1 MFLARLIPRILHN
14 VNRVC
19 YIFGGHV
26 QHQIIDI
33 TYTRISRYTLA
44 QIRQAD
50 AFANEVNKL
59 ILINVSISITNHVII
74 IHFRL

>member
-26 QHQIIDI
+26 QHQITDI

-44 QIRQAD
+44 QLRQAD
-50 AFANEVNKL
+50 AFANDVTFIQ
-59 ILINVSISITNHVII
+59 IL
-74 IHFRL
+74 F